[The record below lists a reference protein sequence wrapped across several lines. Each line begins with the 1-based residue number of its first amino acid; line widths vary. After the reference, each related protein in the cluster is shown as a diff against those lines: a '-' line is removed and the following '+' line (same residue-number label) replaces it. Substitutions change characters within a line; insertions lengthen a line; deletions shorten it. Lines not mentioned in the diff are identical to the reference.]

1 MLEKLKQGHWPI
13 FILSSVSAI
22 ANMFLPIILTRILT
36 PEDIGIY
43 KIFFLYLGLLPFLFL
58 TGGPLHSVYYWVGKG
73 RDQDKYITAAFQLT
87 CILSLAIIVIGL
99 PLIEPVASFFELSIT
114 TTQILL
120 LSAFL
125 WVPSGFYKEFILA
138 KGFVAWGSIFGV
150 LMELIKVFL
159 FLALAFSGYK
169 LNVIFT
175 AFLIFLAFK
184 MLLTG
189 ALLLKEKLPL
199 FKIKKKYLSSVWNY
213 CLPIAGAGLLGFVVD
228 KIDQIVLTKYL
239 AKDEFA
245 FYTMGC
251 LMIPPLYM
259 LEMSIIK
266 VLIPKLSTYSEKEP
280 LVALQYFRKAI
291 SDSALL
297 MIPAAVGLF
306 TFSDSIVELLYTESY
321 LESSIYLKIF
331 SLSYLA
337 LILPYDSIPRAT
349 GQTKWIF
356 KISLIL
362 SPLTLITVLIAA
374 NWAGA
379 VMVLSASVFFKFIYR
394 LAGIIYS
401 CSLMG
406 WRIRDIFPFKKLI
419 IFTMIS
425 LLLGLSSWYSRELFD
440 NNLIWFF
447 TSGSIFFTLYFIAL
461 IIPYKKGYF
470 VES

>member
-1 MLEKLKQGHWPI
+1 MLGKLKQGHWPI

-73 RDQDKYITAAFQLT
+73 KDQDRYITAAFQLT
-87 CILSLAIIVIGL
+87 FILSLAIIVIGL
-99 PLIEPVASFFELSIT
+99 PLIVPIASFFELSIT

-321 LESSIYLKIF
+321 LESSIYLKI
-331 SLSYLA
+331 L
-337 LILPYDSIPRAT
+337 
-349 GQTKWIF
+349 
-356 KISLIL
+356 
-362 SPLTLITVLIAA
+362 
-374 NWAGA
+374 
-379 VMVLSASVFFKFIYR
+379 ASV
-394 LAGIIYS
+394 
-401 CSLMG
+401 
-406 WRIRDIFPFKKLI
+406 
-419 IFTMIS
+419 T
-425 LLLGLSSWYSRELFD
+425 
-440 NNLIWFF
+440 
-447 TSGSIFFTLYFIAL
+447 
-461 IIPYKKGYF
+461 
-470 VES
+470 

>member
-1 MLEKLKQGHWPI
+1 MLGKLKQGHWPI

-36 PEDIGIY
+36 PQDIGIY

-73 RDQDKYITAAFQLT
+73 KDQDKYITAAFQLT
-87 CILSLAIIVIGL
+87 FILSLAIIVIGL
-99 PLIEPVASFFELSIT
+99 PLIEPVASFFELSVT

-125 WVPSGFYKEFILA
+125 WVPSSFYKEFILA
-138 KGFVAWGSIFGV
+138 KGYVAWGSIFGV
-150 LMELIKVFL
+150 LMELIKVSL
-159 FLALAFSGYK
+159 FLALAFWGYK
-169 LNVIFT
+169 LNVIFK

-189 ALLLKEKLPL
+189 ALLLKQKLPL
-199 FKIKKKYLSSVWNY
+199 FKIEKNHLSSVWNY
-213 CLPIAGAGLLGFVVD
+213 CLPIASAGLLGFVVD

-239 AKDEFA
+239 AKDDFA

-266 VLIPKLSTYSEKEP
+266 VLIPKLSTLSEKEP
-280 LVALQYFRKAI
+280 LIALQYFRKAI

-306 TFSDSIVELLYTESY
+306 TFSDSIVELLYTKTY
-321 LESSIYLKIF
+321 LESSIYLKLF
-331 SLSYLA
+331 SFSYLA
-337 LILPYDSIPRAT
+337 LILPYDSVPRAT

-362 SPLTLITVLIAA
+362 SPLTLIAVLLAA
-374 NWAGA
+374 NWASA
-379 VMVLSASVFFKFIYR
+379 VMVLSVSIFFKFLYR

-401 CSLMG
+401 CSLMN
-406 WRIRDIFPFKKLI
+406 WKIRDIFPFKRLF
-419 IFTMIS
+419 IFTIIS
-425 LLLGLSSWYSRELFD
+425 VLLGLSSWYSRALFD